1 MNRRTVA
8 RLGVVGLSLTAAL
21 VLVATITGAA
31 RVGPVVFWAV
41 HRTADRSGS
50 TVALRPGAGLALVWG
65 FLALLALLS
74 ARHQRRSEPP
84 GR

>member
-1 MNRRTVA
+1 MTCRAVA
-8 RLGVVGLSLTAAL
+8 RLGMVGLALTAAL
-21 VLVATITGAA
+21 VLVSTITGAA

-50 TVALRPGAGLALVWG
+50 TVSLRPGAGLALVWAA
-65 FLALLALLS
+65 LALIALVS
-74 ARHQRRSEPP
+74 ARDQRRSGPS